1 MMWDFAAPPLPPPP
15 APSSRSSKAFSASGG
30 QPNATHASTLPPPPM
45 ISISSSYGPALHKSQ
60 LPAAPPPPPPLI
72 STDFHLMMSP
82 KISSFDEAS
91 APTLH
96 NFEVGSQKSI
106 PVTAV
111 PDAGLVFPSKY
122 DQLLMTLQEMN
133 KDIRPSYAGSKTSV
147 ERLKRNITQARI
159 LIREALNESDYCN
172 KFD

>member
-45 ISISSSYGPALHKSQ
+45 ISISSSYALHKSQ

-133 KDIRPSYAGSKTSV
+133 KDIRPSYAGSKMSV
-147 ERLKRNITQARI
+147 ECLKRNITQARI